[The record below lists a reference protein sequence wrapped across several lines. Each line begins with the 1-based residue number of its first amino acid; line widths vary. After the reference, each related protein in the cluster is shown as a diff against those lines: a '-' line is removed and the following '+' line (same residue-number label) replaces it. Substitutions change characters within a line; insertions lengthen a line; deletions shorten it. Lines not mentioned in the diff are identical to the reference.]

1 MVMGNQLGLCPTCT
15 LVVVTSTRPSK
26 QVEGWH
32 HYPNEKII
40 AQLLDVLDD
49 VKRRGRQG
57 KVTIVMS
64 FYDWPHRISPMVY
77 IAFREW
83 PSVACHLS
91 LPHCV
96 VLTPAWDDRK
106 PPSEAGRARRRAG
119 GLRQQP
125 RPGRS
130 SIPDA
135 PREGMPVR
143 RYPAK
148 FPDPNDQ
155 YGGLSNIIVVAATD
169 MNALRVEESN
179 FSPFVAAFAPG
190 AGLHCPA
197 GPSSGME

>member
-1 MVMGNQLGLCPTCT
+1 
-15 LVVVTSTRPSK
+15 
-26 QVEGWH
+26 
-32 HYPNEKII
+32 
-40 AQLLDVLDD
+40 
-49 VKRRGRQG
+49 
-57 KVTIVMS
+57 MS

-83 PSVACHLS
+83 P
-91 LPHCV
+91 
-96 VLTPAWDDRK
+96 K